1 MALPYSTVKRV
12 WTAAAATNTFGP
24 DSVTETAAV
33 AQLYYTTTGFS
44 GTLDI
49 QGSMTYD
56 GVYQN
61 LLYTILAT
69 GAMTHAVAQIS
80 HTTNTAQ
87 WHILIHAPMPFIK
100 IVMTRSA
107 GSITADLR
115 TFSAPFNIPAVA

>member
-1 MALPYSTVKRV
+1 MAMPFSEVKRV
-12 WTAAAATNTFGP
+12 FDAAAATATFGP
-24 DSVTETAAV
+24 YDISRAAV
-33 AQLYYTTTGFS
+33 GQLYYTTTGFS

-49 QGSMTYD
+49 QGSMTYG

-100 IVMTRSA
+100 VVMTRSA

>member
-1 MALPYSTVKRV
+1 MAMPYSNVKRV
-12 WTAAAATNTFGP
+12 FDAAALTATFGP
-24 DSVTETAAV
+24 YDISNAAV
-33 AQLYYTTTGFS
+33 GQFYYTTTGFS

-49 QGSMTYD
+49 QGSMTYG

-100 IVMTRSA
+100 VVMTRSA